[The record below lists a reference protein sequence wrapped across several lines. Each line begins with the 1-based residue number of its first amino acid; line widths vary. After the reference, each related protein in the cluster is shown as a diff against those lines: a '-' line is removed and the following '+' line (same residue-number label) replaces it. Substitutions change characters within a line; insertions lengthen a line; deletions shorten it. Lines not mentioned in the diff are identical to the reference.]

1 MNSKLKEILLS
12 LIPALIFLI
21 LYRITSL
28 KVAIIYSFIIG
39 AIVYIYKYRKNKS
52 LTSFDY
58 LGIFGL
64 FSQSLIGYLAKNPMT
79 YFVYPLIENLLYMM
93 VFVVLLLI
101 KKDAVSFLAKDY
113 VENKEML
120 LKLQPAY
127 RKISIIWAVFFGIK
141 ALIKIIGMT
150 SWSFELLYSINWI
163 MGTPLSLFL
172 LWFSFTY
179 PDKYYSR
186 KYSEIDEES
195 ER

>member
-1 MNSKLKEILLS
+1 MNSKFKEILLS

-21 LYRITSL
+21 MYRITSF
-28 KVAIIYSFIIG
+28 KVAIICGFAMG
-39 AIVYIYKYRKNKS
+39 GIVYIYKYRKNKS
-52 LTSFDY
+52 LSSFDY

-64 FSQSLIGYLAKNPMT
+64 LSQTIIGYLARNPMT

-93 VFVVLLLI
+93 VFAISLLM

-113 VENKEML
+113 VKNEDTL
-120 LKLQPAY
+120 IKLQPAF
-127 RKISIIWAVFFGIK
+127 RKVTLIWTVFFGIK

-163 MGTPLSLFL
+163 TGTPLSLLL

-179 PDKYYSR
+179 PDKYYVS
-186 KYSEIDEES
+186 KYGAID
-195 ER
+195 